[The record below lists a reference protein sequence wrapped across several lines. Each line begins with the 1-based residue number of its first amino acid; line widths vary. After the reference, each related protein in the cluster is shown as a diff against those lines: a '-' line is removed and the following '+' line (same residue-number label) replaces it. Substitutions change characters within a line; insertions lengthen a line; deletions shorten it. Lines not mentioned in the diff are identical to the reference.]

1 MKELSIEE
9 KAKAYDEALKAA
21 IIAHKDEDR
30 HLKATLER
38 IFPELKESEDERI
51 SKALIHLISEQD
63 GFLTAINGISIK
75 DILAWL
81 EKQGE
86 KVIDCPQ
93 NHQDVGHPNGCIV
106 LEDFN
111 DGEGFYKLN
120 LDYLNKKQ
128 VEEIEELVR
137 AWNTEL
143 NSLNDENIRACI
155 GMCLADADEQR
166 FNNYNTNLKEC
177 IAWLDKQGGQKPVDN
192 QFTLEQAS
200 VLDTHIDKFIGQK
213 PADKAE
219 PKFKVGDWI
228 VTDNQTVLFVDKI
241 YEYDYYVIDT
251 NNWLPYKYTI
261 KVADE
266 KCHLWTI
273 ADAKDGDVLAVT
285 MYPEGTRII
294 LDLAATMYHEG
305 TGTWIGI
312 FKKQDDCDCGF
323 SSHCFVNTEGIFKQD
338 GYNHGNEKAAHPATK
353 EQRDLLFAKMKEA
366 SYEWDAGKKELKK
379 IGQTDINWSREDE
392 QNLNATLSYINDECL
407 RRWLKDALHR
417 WLKDVLHTKYYNH
430 AWSEEDSRILNA
442 VIKDIQERHPEA
454 MWEIN
459 TGNTAAVSTGYI
471 IDWLKRLKE
480 RHSWKPTD
488 EQMTALKESCDKQW
502 EPDGLDPLYTLYQDL
517 KKMKGE

>member
-1 MKELSIEE
+1 MKELTIEE
-9 KAKAYDEALKAA
+9 KAKRYDEALKAA
-21 IIAHKDEDR
+21 IAAHKDEDR

-38 IFPELKESEDERI
+38 IFPELKESDNERI

-81 EKQGE
+81 
-86 KVIDCPQ
+86 
-93 NHQDVGHPNGCIV
+93 
-106 LEDFN
+106 
-111 DGEGFYKLN
+111 
-120 LDYLNKKQ
+120 
-128 VEEIEELVR
+128 
-137 AWNTEL
+137 
-143 NSLNDENIRACI
+143 
-155 GMCLADADEQR
+155 
-166 FNNYNTNLKEC
+166 
-177 IAWLDKQGGQKPVDN
+177 DKQGGRKPVDN

-228 VTDNQTVLFVDKI
+228 VTDNQTVLLIDKI

-266 KCHLWTI
+266 KCHLWSI

-353 EQRDLLFAKMKEA
+353 EQREFLFAKMKEA
-366 SYEWDAGKKELKK
+366 SYEWDAEKKELKK
-379 IGQTDINWSREDE
+379 IEQANINWSREDE

-407 RRWLKDALHR
+407 RRWLKDALHK
-417 WLKDVLHTKYYNH
+417 WLKDIFHAKYYNH
-430 AWSEEDSRILNA
+430 VWSEEDSRILNA
-442 VIKDIQERHPEA
+442 VIGDIQERHPEA

-471 IDWLKRLKE
+471 IDWLKHLKE

-488 EQMTALKESCDKQW
+488 EQMTALKESCDEHW

-517 KKMKGE
+517 KKIKGE